1 MDSLWFY
8 GLLLGI
14 CFSIASSEAKSRP
27 VKLFHYDYNR
37 IQETDQAWK
46 CWKEGYRPPPATSN
60 KIHESGNG
68 TATEIERIL
77 SFDQSNTVL
86 FLYSSNSDNLDL
98 RTTFTIERNRLVR
111 LSLDNAGL
119 ERLELALTDQEN
131 DCRLAELSVP
141 RNRLKDLSTGMERFT
156 TLRKLD
162 FSYNLLEEFNLDRLV
177 NVAGSLKQLLLSHN
191 RIERFRSTVEINFA
205 FLHTLDLS
213 NNRLR
218 TIDSTYWTM
227 PQLETFHVDNN
238 RHLASIDGWKRTRF
252 PLVKGFDPAGTNNWN
267 QTWLKSVQ

>member
-1 MDSLWFY
+1 MASLWF
-8 GLLLGI
+8 LLLAI
-14 CFSIASSEAKSRP
+14 CCYISSTEAKNP
-27 VKLFHYDYNR
+27 VAKFHYDYNR
-37 IQETDQAWK
+37 IQETDQTWN

-68 TATEIERIL
+68 TAAEIERIL
-77 SFDQSNTVL
+77 RFDQANAVL
-86 FLYSSNSDNLDL
+86 FLFTSNSDNTNLH
-98 RTTFTIERNRLVR
+98 TTFQIARNKLVR

-119 ERLELALTDQEN
+119 ERLELAFTGRDN

-141 RNRLKDLSTGMERFT
+141 RNRLSDLPSGLERLT
-156 TLRKLD
+156 ALRKLD
-162 FSYNLLEEFNLDRLV
+162 FSYNLLEDFNLDRLV
-177 NVAGSLKQLLLSHN
+177 RAPGLKQLLLAHN
-191 RIERFRSTVEINFA
+191 RLESFGSSVQTSFA
-205 FLHTLDLS
+205 SLHKLDLS

-218 TIDSTYWTM
+218 TLDATYWSM

-238 RHLASIDGWKRTRF
+238 RHLTTIVGWTRTRF